1 MKKRGEKN
9 EERIGIMKVVGKGGM
24 GGVGK
29 LKRMI
34 GVMIEVKLEWKIGEN
49 GLL

>member
-1 MKKRGEKN
+1 MKRGVKN
-9 EERIGIMKVVGKGGM
+9 EMRIGIMSVVGKGGI

-34 GVMIEVKLEWKIGEN
+34 GVMIDVRLEWKIGEK
-49 GLL
+49 GLE